1 MQSFEF
7 SNISSMHWD
16 FELKSPLV
24 PFSIQLHFQNTN
36 NSVKLEKNLLKHKNV
51 SQSPCFLCCCHMCH
65 RHPGATE
72 FSSTFLKKQQQ
83 STVVAF
89 VVVEEEEAVSLLPWL
104 VVARVKKPAIE
115 RRKLSKRRAFQIS
128 AFLRPPTIFSAH
140 FPLVKA
146 RKTDTCH
153 GDMVTLT
160 EPFPFLTWSLLLLF
174 CCNVQGHFE
183 PTHPYFVSHLLHE
196 KSRFEVAL
204 AKKRHRF
211 TVLWNKKAATY

>member
-1 MQSFEF
+1 MKLYHFRF
-7 SNISSMHWD
+7 SLI
-16 FELKSPLV
+16 LKKQQ
-24 PFSIQLHFQNTN
+24 FIAKFA
-36 NSVKLEKNLLKHKNV
+36 KLICEAFLFKNV

-65 RHPGATE
+65 RHPGTTE
-72 FSSTFLKKQQQ
+72 FSSTFLKKKQ

-89 VVVEEEEAVSLLPWL
+89 VVVEEEVEAVSLLPWL

-146 RKTDTCH
+146 RKTDTWH

-160 EPFPFLTWSLLLLF
+160 EPFPFSKMFTSSVAVLFKVICWTNPSLF
-174 CCNVQGHFE
+174 
-183 PTHPYFVSHLLHE
+183 
-196 KSRFEVAL
+196 RFASAAWEVTFWGRL
-204 AKKRHRF
+204 S
-211 TVLWNKKAATY
+211 